1 MIFLNMMGAVALI
14 LFGIRALR
22 KGLDRL
28 FGSRLITWLQRTT
41 ESPAKAFG
49 SGIIFGALTN
59 SSSAISLFTMQM
71 VDEGN
76 LPAQRMLAVL
86 LGANIGLT
94 FSVQLLALNVAE
106 LVPLLLVLGVFGF
119 QFCRRPL
126 FRGIGQSL
134 FGLGLIFLSIGM
146 IGQAAHQIP
155 NKGDLVQL
163 LKMAESHP
171 WIIVILITILTFFLQ
186 TSTASIGFGLG
197 LASAGILSTSIMIP
211 WVVGANLGIGCTA
224 LAAGWRHL
232 EARRLAVAN
241 FLLKGVVA
249 LLALLF
255 LPLTSDLIQRLPLSF
270 TQTAAQFHSLYNLMV
285 AGIGLA
291 FLGPIIKFV
300 HGLIQDGSVESVST
314 LSEDH
319 SYLIVD
325 ALDTPSLALAN
336 ATRETLVMADNVKR
350 MLQTYW
356 TALSAHDATLARLVQ
371 EHDDRVDIAYHE
383 LTKYLG
389 QVGQADLSAHERWWQ
404 FTLLTFVNELEAAG
418 DLLQKQL
425 CELIIRQEKDHSY
438 FTDMDMQR
446 LEQLHKRVVE
456 RFNLATTLLTTQTPG
471 LARQLVAGKEPF
483 NEWCRTQQSE
493 HYRELKYAH
502 KESLT
507 ASAYF
512 LEMLDALRRINSHIS
527 SLGYAFL
534 PTAHKQA
541 RRSNEVVSAEGEK
554 TTAPAK
560 PKNGIKQ

>member
-1 MIFLNMMGAVALI
+1 MIFVHMLGSVALI

-28 FGSRLITWLQRTT
+28 FGSRLMSWLQRTT
-41 ESPAKAFG
+41 ENPAKAFG

-59 SSSAISLFTMQM
+59 SSAAISLFTMQM

-86 LGANIGLT
+86 LGTNIGLT
-94 FSVQLLALNVAE
+94 FSVQLLALNIEE
-106 LVPLLLVLGVFGF
+106 LVPLLLFVGVLGF

-134 FGLGLIFLSIGM
+134 IGLGLIFLSIGM
-146 IGQAAHQIP
+146 IGDAAHQIP
-155 NKGDLVQL
+155 RNGDLVMQL
-163 LKMAESHP
+163 KLAESHP
-171 WIIVILITILTFFLQ
+171 WIIVILITVLTFFLQ

-197 LASAGILSTSIMIP
+197 LASAGILSTSIMVP
-211 WVVGANLGIGCTA
+211 WVIGANLGIACTA
-224 LAAGWRHL
+224 LAAGWSHL

-241 FLLKGVVA
+241 LLIKGAVA
-249 LLALLF
+249 TVAVIF
-255 LPLTSDLIQRLPLSF
+255 LPLTSELLRILPLSF
-270 TQTAAQFHSLYNLMV
+270 TQTAAQFHSFYNLVV
-285 AGIGLA
+285 AGIGLL
-291 FLGPIIKFV
+291 FLGPITQFV
-300 HGLIQDGSVESVST
+300 QGLIQDGSVASEST
-314 LSEDH
+314 LSGEQ
-319 SYLIVD
+319 SYLISE

-336 ATRETLVMADNVKR
+336 ATRETLGMADNVKR
-350 MLQTYW
+350 MLETFW
-356 TALSAHDATLARLVQ
+356 TALTTRDAALAHRVQ
-371 EHDDRVDIAYHE
+371 EHDDRVDVAYHE

-389 QVGQADLSAHERWWQ
+389 QIGQTDLSAHERWWQ

-425 CELIIRQEKDHSY
+425 CNLIIRQDKDHSY

-446 LEQLHKRVVE
+446 IEQLHKRVLE
-456 RFNLATTLLTTQTPG
+456 RFNLATTLLTTQTPS
-471 LARQLVAGKEPF
+471 LAKQLVSGKEPF
-483 NEWCRTQQSE
+483 NEWCRTLQSE

-534 PTAHKQA
+534 PAHKNT
-541 RRSNEVVSAEGEK
+541 RRVHLASEAEK
-554 TTAPAK
+554 PATPAK
-560 PKNGIKQ
+560 PKIDPKNS